1 MAEQFTLPN
10 LGEGFESGD
19 VAEVLVE
26 EGQVI
31 EPGQDVIEV
40 ETEKAV
46 VPVPCPLGGRVV
58 RLLVNRGDT
67 VKEGTP
73 ILEVEAAESPA
84 EETPPEA
91 EAPAV
96 QQAPAAET
104 PAEPTPAAAPADTSS
119 DGQPAAAP
127 SVPTPAAPAVQPAP
141 APAATAVAAAPGP
154 GESTLPPPASPE
166 VRRRARELGI
176 NIYEVQGTGPGG
188 RITMEDVERTVRQRL
203 AGLSAAPAVATA
215 TVPLPPAGTAPGAA
229 TAPEQTAAEQ
239 DAFGPV
245 RREPMPKIRET
256 IARNMVRSVQT
267 IPHVTN
273 FDQADITELDR
284 IRRES
289 MADYSGEVK
298 LTLMP
303 FIIKAVA
310 LALKRH
316 ETLNASLDMENRQ
329 IIYKQYVNLGIA
341 VDTPRGLVV
350 PVLRNADRL
359 SIRDIAFAMH
369 EMVQRVRDGRF
380 SMDEL
385 RGGTFTISNLGA
397 IGGMYSTP
405 IINHPEVAILLTGRG
420 KKMPVVVDDQIQV
433 RLILP
438 LSLSYD
444 HRLVDGATAGRF
456 LNEVIGFLE
465 NPGRLLL
472 AP

>member
-46 VPVPCPLGGRVV
+46 VPVPCPSGGRVV
-58 RLLVNRGDT
+58 RILVDRGDT

-73 ILEVEAAESPA
+73 ILELEPAESPA
-84 EETPPEA
+84 AEAPPEA
-91 EAPAV
+91 EAPSA
-96 QQAPAAET
+96 QETPAAEAPAA
-104 PAEPTPAAAPADTSS
+104 ASASAPG
-119 DGQPAAAP
+119 DGQPAAASSAP
-127 SVPTPAAPAVQPAP
+127 APAAPAVQPAP
-141 APAATAVAAAPGP
+141 APAAAAVATAPAP

-188 RITMEDVERTVRQRL
+188 RITLEDVEQAVRQRL
-203 AGLSAAPAVATA
+203 AGLAAAPAVATA
-215 TVPLPPAGTAPGAA
+215 TVPPPPAGTASGAA
-229 TAPEQTAAEQ
+229 AAPEQAATEQ

-245 RREPMPKIRET
+245 RREAMPKIRET
-256 IARNMVRSVQT
+256 IARNMVQSAQT

-289 MADYSGEVK
+289 MADYAGEVK

-350 PVLRNADRL
+350 PVLRGADRL
-359 SIRDIAFAMH
+359 SIRDIAFALH
-369 EMVQRVRDGRF
+369 EMIQRVRDGRF

-420 KKMPVVVDDQIQV
+420 KKMPVVIDDQVQV

>member
-46 VPVPCPLGGRVV
+46 VPVPCPSGGRVV
-58 RLLVNRGDT
+58 RILVGRGDT

-73 ILEVEAAESPA
+73 ILELEPAESPG
-84 EETPPEA
+84 EETPPTA
-91 EAPAV
+91 EAPAAE
-96 QQAPAAET
+96 QTPAAEA
-104 PAEPTPAAAPADTSS
+104 PAEPAPTVASASGSS

-127 SVPTPAAPAVQPAP
+127 SAPAPPTPAVQPAP
-141 APAATAVAAAPGP
+141 TPAAAAVTTAPAP

-188 RITMEDVERTVRQRL
+188 RITLEDVERAVRQRL
-203 AGLSAAPAVATA
+203 AGLAAAPAVATA
-215 TVPLPPAGTAPGAA
+215 TVPPPPAGTAPSAVTVPEQAA
-229 TAPEQTAAEQ
+229 TEQ

-245 RREPMPKIRET
+245 RREGMPKIRET
-256 IARNMVRSVQT
+256 IARNMVHSVQT

-350 PVLRNADRL
+350 PVLRGADRL
-359 SIRDIAFAMH
+359 SIRDIAFTLH
-369 EMVQRVRDGRF
+369 EMIQRVRDGRF

-420 KKMPVVVDDQIQV
+420 KKMPVVIDDQVQV